1 MKSNKLKKRVW
12 AIILGIMLIQ
22 SNTVFAQAFDGN
34 CNTLNKPETYN
45 SIVTVI
51 EEPITSQSGTGKG
64 YIECM
69 RRTCCETDEGGCK
82 DISNYDSIKNA
93 EKEIA
98 AASAKQQKT
107 QSGTS
112 TGAGGT
118 GTSTN
123 TSSPQQAMRKCYSD
137 YQSTSNCTPSS
148 DITGPT
154 VTSCKRVG
162 IFYAQSGAE
171 LLYVYIGAIYRWA
184 ASIIGI
190 ICVFITIW
198 GGIEIATAGDQSGK
212 IDEAKKR
219 IMSSL
224 TGLVLLFMSA
234 IILYT
239 INPNFFVF

>member
-34 CNTLNKPETYN
+34 CNTLNKPETFN

-98 AASAKQQKT
+98 AAAASQQTKK
-107 QSGTS
+107 SGT
-112 TGAGGT
+112 GT
-118 GTSTN
+118 GTSST
-123 TSSPQQAMRKCYSD
+123 QQVMRKCYSD
-137 YQSTSNCTPSS
+137 YQPTSNCTPSS
-148 DITGPT
+148 DTTGPT
-154 VTSCKRVG
+154 VTNCKRVG